1 AAQERLPF
9 LAVYP
14 QAVVGGQRAG
24 RRCPREGQRPLRRLT
39 HVEPEGGSYGIW
51 TVHDTVAPARAQ
63 SLRRAPVGSA
73 TAPLGGRTRLQRG
86 LGGRAAHGPLE
97 TPPRARSPR
106 RPGTPADQPD
116 THW

>member
-1 AAQERLPF
+1 
-9 LAVYP
+9 
-14 QAVVGGQRAG
+14 
-24 RRCPREGQRPLRRLT
+24 
-39 HVEPEGGSYGIW
+39 EGGSYGIW

-73 TAPLGGRTRLQRG
+73 TAPLGGRTRLQQG

-97 TPPRARSPR
+97 TPPRVRSPR

-116 THW
+116 THWPWRVPPPVPSPRRARQPGGHARPPRPG